1 MLLSVLLLAGRC
13 QQPPNSAGGP
23 HPKIAPAR
31 TGDPAAESNIIR
43 VSKFFS
49 ADPWLSFAND
59 GSGKVDGV
67 RITVYLEGP
76 SAPKG
81 VFGTGTIVVDMYR
94 IDYEKHGREN
104 AVQVHKWELPSDAAY
119 PWRAKEKTGM
129 GWGYSLRLQWPAEID
144 VQGRHVAFVV
154 RYVREDGR
162 VINSSRQVIRVPGV
176 GVTP

>member
-1 MLLSVLLLAGRC
+1 MLLSVLLLTGRC
-13 QQPPNSAGGP
+13 EQPSNSAGGP
-23 HPKIAPAR
+23 PRKSAPAR
-31 TGDPAAESNIIR
+31 AGDPGAESNIIR

-49 ADPWLSFAND
+49 ADPWLSFASD
-59 GSGKVDGV
+59 GSGKIDGV

-94 IDYEKHGREN
+94 IEYEKHGRET
-104 AVQVHKWELPSDAAY
+104 VTPVYKWELPPDKAY

-129 GWGYSLRLQWPAEID
+129 GWGYSLRLQWPATVD
-144 VQGRHVAFVV
+144 VVGKQVAFVV
-154 RYVREDGR
+154 RYVREDGQA
-162 VINSSRQVIRVPGV
+162 INSSRQVVKVPGQ